1 MRAQPA
7 PTEGLPEAY
16 EGRCALALRPSLND
30 AVYWSSVR
38 GFARLAV
45 LLAAAS
51 AGACTPG
58 PKMEDYGTTVA
69 ENRAIK
75 DESFRSSADS
85 PIPPDKKQTLLPL
98 SYYPVD
104 EGYAVPAVLELSED
118 RSRLQIPTST
128 GKLRDYERIGT
139 LKFSIKGQRM
149 QLTAFSEVGQRMSR
163 LFVPFADAT
172 SGEETYAAG
181 RYMELDP
188 TATGIYVIDF
198 NGAYHP
204 FCYYNEEYD
213 CPFPPAENRL
223 AVPIRAG
230 ERMPEKKSAAR

>member
-1 MRAQPA
+1 VK
-7 PTEGLPEAY
+7 G
-16 EGRCALALRPSLND
+16 
-30 AVYWSSVR
+30 V
-38 GFARLAV
+38 ARVAV
-45 LLAAAS
+45 LLAATV
-51 AGACTPG
+51 AGACRPG
-58 PKMEDYGTTVA
+58 PKVEDYGTQVA
-69 ENRAIK
+69 ENRAVK
-75 DESFRSSADS
+75 DESFRSSPDS
-85 PIPPDKKQTLLPL
+85 PIPPAKKNTLLPL
-98 SYYPVD
+98 AYYPVD
-104 EGYAVPAVLELSED
+104 EGYAVPAVLELSDD

-139 LKFSIKGQRM
+139 LKFSIKGQRL

-188 TATGIYVIDF
+188 TATGIYVVDF

-223 AVPIRAG
+223 SVPIRAG
-230 ERMPEKKSAAR
+230 ERMPEKKSATR

>member
-1 MRAQPA
+1 
-7 PTEGLPEAY
+7 
-16 EGRCALALRPSLND
+16 
-30 AVYWSSVR
+30 
-38 GFARLAV
+38 V
-45 LLAAAS
+45 LLAATLA
-51 AGACTPG
+51 AACTPG
-58 PKMEDYGTTVA
+58 PKVEDYGTQIA

-75 DESFRSSADS
+75 DESFRNSSDS
-85 PIPPDKKQTLLPL
+85 PIPPDKKNTLLPL
-98 SYYPVD
+98 AYYPVD
-104 EGYAVPAVLELSED
+104 EAYAVPALLELSED

-139 LKFSIKGQRM
+139 LKFSLNGQRL
-149 QLTAFSEVGQRMSR
+149 QLTAFSELGQRMSR
-163 LFVPFADAT
+163 LFVPFADTT

-188 TATGIYVIDF
+188 TATGIYVVDF

-204 FCYYNEEYD
+204 FCYYNPEYD

-223 AVPIRAG
+223 SVPIRAG

>member
-1 MRAQPA
+1 M
-7 PTEGLPEAY
+7 
-16 EGRCALALRPSLND
+16 
-30 AVYWSSVR
+30 
-38 GFARLAV
+38 
-45 LLAAAS
+45 LLAA
-51 AGACTPG
+51 ACTPG
-58 PKMEDYGTTVA
+58 PKVEDYGTQIA

-75 DESFRSSADS
+75 DESFRNSSDS
-85 PIPPDKKQTLLPL
+85 PIPPDKKNTLLPL
-98 SYYPVD
+98 AYYPVD
-104 EGYAVPAVLELSED
+104 EVYAVPAVLELSDD

-139 LKFSIKGQRM
+139 LKFSLNGQRL
-149 QLTAFSEVGQRMSR
+149 QLTAFSELGQPMSR

-188 TATGIYVIDF
+188 TATGIYVVDF

-204 FCYYNEEYD
+204 YCYYNPEYD

-230 ERMPEKKSAAR
+230 ERMPEKKSATR

>member
-1 MRAQPA
+1 M
-7 PTEGLPEAY
+7 
-16 EGRCALALRPSLND
+16 
-30 AVYWSSVR
+30 
-38 GFARLAV
+38 
-45 LLAAAS
+45 LLAATLA
-51 AGACTPG
+51 AACTPG
-58 PKMEDYGTTVA
+58 PKVEDYGTQIA

-75 DESFRSSADS
+75 DESFRNSSDS
-85 PIPPDKKQTLLPL
+85 PIPPDKKNTLLPL
-98 SYYPVD
+98 AYYPVD
-104 EGYAVPAVLELSED
+104 EAYAVPALLELSED

-139 LKFSIKGQRM
+139 LKFSLNGQRL
-149 QLTAFSEVGQRMSR
+149 QLTAFSELGQRMSR

-188 TATGIYVIDF
+188 TATGIYVVDF

-204 FCYYNEEYD
+204 YCYYNPEYD

-223 AVPIRAG
+223 SVPIRAG
-230 ERMPEKKSAAR
+230 ERMAEKKSAAR

>member
-1 MRAQPA
+1 M
-7 PTEGLPEAY
+7 
-16 EGRCALALRPSLND
+16 
-30 AVYWSSVR
+30 
-38 GFARLAV
+38 
-45 LLAAAS
+45 LLAAAV

-58 PKMEDYGTTVA
+58 PGEDAYGARVA
-69 ENRAIK
+69 ESRAIK
-75 DESFRSSADS
+75 DESFRTSPDS
-85 PIPPDKKQTLLPL
+85 PIPPDKKNTLLPL
-98 SYYPVD
+98 AYYPVD
-104 EGYAVPAVLELSED
+104 EVYAVPAVLELSDD

-139 LKFSIKGQRM
+139 LKFSLNGQRL
-149 QLTAFSEVGQRMSR
+149 QLTAFSELGQPMSR

-188 TATGIYVIDF
+188 TATGIYVVDF

-204 FCYYNEEYD
+204 FCYYNPEYD

-223 AVPIRAG
+223 SVPIRAG
-230 ERMPEKKSAAR
+230 ERMAEKKSAAR